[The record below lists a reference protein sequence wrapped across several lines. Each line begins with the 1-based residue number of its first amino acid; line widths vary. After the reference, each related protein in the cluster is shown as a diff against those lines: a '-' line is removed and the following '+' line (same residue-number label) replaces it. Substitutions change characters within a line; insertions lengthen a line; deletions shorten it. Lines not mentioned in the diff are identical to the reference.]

1 MKSVVGQGD
10 DGDDVAEAAL
20 LAAVGAGDPAQAT
33 VMAASAVAQ
42 SGMDQ
47 YRYNR
52 NYIASLTS
60 RNFDM
65 VCMTH

>member
-1 MKSVVGQGD
+1 MKSVVGPGD

-20 LAAVGAGDPAQAT
+20 LAAVGAGGPAQAT

-47 YRYNR
+47 YRFNR
-52 NYIASLTS
+52 N
-60 RNFDM
+60 
-65 VCMTH
+65 

>member
-1 MKSVVGQGD
+1 MLCKLCLVVKSVVGPGD

-20 LAAVGAGDPAQAT
+20 LAAVGAGGPAQAT

-47 YRYNR
+47 YRFNR
-52 NYIASLTS
+52 N
-60 RNFDM
+60 
-65 VCMTH
+65 